1 MRRSLNILMLFVLAL
16 ALNGS
21 LIAQPGNG
29 GPGGGGGNGGPGMHE
44 PGFPPFWNQLTP
56 EQRAILQALIQ
67 SLHERGAT
75 PVEIRDAVHAQLI
88 EWGITPPEEGGGG
101 NGGPGNPPHPPF
113 WNQLTPEQQA
123 TLQALIQSLH
133 ESGAT
138 PMEIHD
144 AIQAQLL
151 EWGITP
157 PEEGGGGNGGHHGH
171 PPFWSQLTPEQ
182 QATLQA
188 LIESLHDSGATME
201 EIHAAVQAQLT
212 EWGIELPPP
221 GAGGNGNHPPFWSQL
236 TIEQRHQLQV
246 MIRDMRHAG
255 ATPEEIRAAVDALLL
270 EWGISGPLQEAMAQD
285 DQSVETP
292 ANSMAP
298 EKLKAFN
305 YPNPFNPTTTINYTL
320 EAAGPVSI
328 TIYDMQGREIRNL
341 VNAGYKAAGQYQV
354 IWDALDNHGSTV
366 VSGAYLMRVSTN
378 GQAITQHLV
387 YMK

>member
-1 MRRSLNILMLFVLAL
+1 
-16 ALNGS
+16 
-21 LIAQPGNG
+21 
-29 GPGGGGGNGGPGMHE
+29 
-44 PGFPPFWNQLTP
+44 
-56 EQRAILQALIQ
+56 
-67 SLHERGAT
+67 
-75 PVEIRDAVHAQLI
+75 
-88 EWGITPPEEGGGG
+88 
-101 NGGPGNPPHPPF
+101 
-113 WNQLTPEQQA
+113 
-123 TLQALIQSLH
+123 
-133 ESGAT
+133 
-138 PMEIHD
+138 
-144 AIQAQLL
+144 
-151 EWGITP
+151 
-157 PEEGGGGNGGHHGH
+157 
-171 PPFWSQLTPEQ
+171 
-182 QATLQA
+182 
-188 LIESLHDSGATME
+188 
-201 EIHAAVQAQLT
+201 
-212 EWGIELPPP
+212 
-221 GAGGNGNHPPFWSQL
+221 
-236 TIEQRHQLQV
+236 